1 MFDKRLSLSDA
12 IERYVPDGVGTVA
25 VGGMHLHNNPMGLVR
40 ELIRQRRLIDRLITS
55 PCGAMN
61 ADLLIAAGLVREI
74 ATSYVGFEHLGLAPA
89 FRRMVESG
97 SLRVLEC
104 DEAYI
109 THGLTAGAGGL
120 PFVPL
125 PVGLEISDVAKVN
138 PESYRVVD
146 DPFTGQ
152 SVLAGAPIRPDVA
165 LLHAGEADAAGNAVL
180 AGAHFVDRLMALAAR
195 TVILQVERV
204 VPTEAIGAHPV
215 GTTLPGFLVQA
226 VVELP
231 GGCHPTASHGNYHY
245 DEDHL
250 RTYLALAAT
259 DNGAKSYLEDYIT
272 QSSEDVYL
280 STVEAAREHAGR

>member
-1 MFDKRLSLSDA
+1 MSDKTLSLSDA

-40 ELIRQRRLIDRLITS
+40 ELIRQHRPVDRLLTS

-89 FRRMVESG
+89 FRRLVESG
-97 SLRVLEC
+97 SVRVLEC

-120 PFVPL
+120 PFVAL

-165 LLHAGEADAAGNAVL
+165 LLHAAEADASGNAVL

-195 TVILQVERV
+195 TVVLQVERV
-204 VPTEAIGAHPV
+204 VPTETIGAHPV
-215 GTTLPGFLVQA
+215 GTTLPGFIVQA

-231 GGCHPTASHGNYHY
+231 GGCHPTASHGNYRY

-259 DNGAKSYLEDYIT
+259 DQGAKTYIEDYVT
-272 QSSEDVYL
+272 QTSEDVYL
-280 STVEAAREHAGR
+280 STMQLSREHADR